1 MIVAGIMSGTSL
13 DGIDVAIVDC
23 GRALK
28 VLGFAT
34 LPYPRKVREQILAVS
49 NRDCHTAAISR
60 LNFLLP
66 KLYAAAFQKT
76 PSHERAE
83 LIGCHGQTIYHEGGG
98 KHRNTLQIGDGCV
111 LSELTGLPVVSDFRP
126 RDIAAGGQGAP
137 LIPFVDYQL
146 FRHARRGR
154 VALNIGGIANIT
166 AIPPGAAPADVFAF
180 DTGPGNIVIDQ
191 LVTRFT
197 SGKALFDKDGRR
209 AADGTPN
216 AAVLSHLL
224 RALYFRRKPPKSAGR
239 EQYGD
244 AFVQQLLS
252 HELPESDVITTATAF
267 TALSIVD
274 QVTRFVAPRMRV
286 DDLIVSGGGAR
297 NPQIMGLLAAYLP
310 ATRVTTT
317 TEFGIDVDAKE
328 AIGFAL
334 LAHETWRHRPAN
346 LPSATGARRPAV
358 LGKVSF
364 RE

>member
-23 GRALK
+23 GRLPK
-28 VLGFAT
+28 VLAFRT
-34 LPYPRKVREQILAVS
+34 SPYPRKVRERILAVS

-66 KLYAAAFQKT
+66 ELYAAAFEKT

-98 KHRNTLQIGDGCV
+98 ARRNTLQIGDGCV

-166 AIPPGAAPADVFAF
+166 AIPPGASPEDVVAF
-180 DTGPGNIVIDQ
+180 DTGPGNMVVDQ
-191 LVTRFT
+191 LVARFT
-197 SGKALFDKDGRR
+197 GGKALFDKNGKR
-209 AADGTPN
+209 AAAGMPHD
-216 AAVLSHLL
+216 ALL
-224 RALYFRRKPPKSAGR
+224 RELLRDAYFHRKPPKSAGR

-244 AFVQQLLS
+244 AFVQQLAGKGLA
-252 HELPESDVITTATAF
+252 ENDLIATAAAF
-267 TALSIVD
+267 TALAVVD
-274 QVTRFVAPRMRV
+274 QVGRFVSPRMPA
-286 DDLIVSGGGAR
+286 DDLIVSGGGAH
-297 NPQIMGLLAAYLP
+297 NPQMMGLLAAYLP
-310 ATRVTTT
+310 GTRVTTSA
-317 TEFGIDVDAKE
+317 EFGIDIDAKE
-328 AIGFAL
+328 AAGFAL
-334 LAHETWRHRPAN
+334 LAHKTWRHRPAN
-346 LPSATGARRPAV
+346 LPSATGARRAAV
-358 LGKVSF
+358 LGKISY
-364 RE
+364 R